1 MTLYRKKS
9 LLSIKISAISEK
21 SLDKSAIAYYNVIN
35 ESAFADGQEVKE
47 MYENLK
53 ALLAAKGISYEV
65 LARLLGVH
73 RDTVTN
79 KLNGE
84 SEFTYGQAEVIQ
96 ETLFPE
102 YNIRYVFRRSPAA

>member
-1 MTLYRKKS
+1 
-9 LLSIKISAISEK
+9 
-21 SLDKSAIAYYNVIN
+21 
-35 ESAFADGQEVKE
+35 

-53 ALLAAKGISYEV
+53 MLLRAKGISNEA
-65 LARLLGVH
+65 LARLLNVH

-84 SEFTYGQAEVIQ
+84 SEFTYGQAELIQ

-102 YNIRYVFRRSPAA
+102 YNIRYIFHRNAVA

>member
-1 MTLYRKKS
+1 
-9 LLSIKISAISEK
+9 
-21 SLDKSAIAYYNVIN
+21 
-35 ESAFADGQEVKE
+35 

-53 ALLAAKGISYEV
+53 MLLKAKGISIEV
-65 LARLLGVH
+65 LARLLNVH

-84 SEFTYGQAEVIQ
+84 SEFTYGQAELIQ

-102 YNIRYVFRRSPAA
+102 YNIRYIFRRGTAA

>member
-1 MTLYRKKS
+1 
-9 LLSIKISAISEK
+9 
-21 SLDKSAIAYYNVIN
+21 
-35 ESAFADGQEVKE
+35 

-53 ALLAAKGISYEV
+53 MLLRAKGISNEA
-65 LARLLGVH
+65 LARLLNVH

-84 SEFTYGQAEVIQ
+84 SEFTYGQAELIQ

-102 YNIRYVFRRSPAA
+102 YNIRYIFHRGAAA

>member
-1 MTLYRKKS
+1 
-9 LLSIKISAISEK
+9 
-21 SLDKSAIAYYNVIN
+21 
-35 ESAFADGQEVKE
+35 

-53 ALLAAKGISYEV
+53 ALLAVKGITIEA

-73 RDTVTN
+73 RDTVSN

-102 YNIRYVFRRSPAA
+102 YNIRYLFHRAPAT

>member
-1 MTLYRKKS
+1 
-9 LLSIKISAISEK
+9 
-21 SLDKSAIAYYNVIN
+21 
-35 ESAFADGQEVKE
+35 

-53 ALLAAKGISYEV
+53 GLMATKGITIEV

-84 SEFTYGQAEVIQ
+84 SEFTYGQAELIQ

-102 YNIRYVFRRSPAA
+102 YNIRYIFRRSTAA

>member
-1 MTLYRKKS
+1 
-9 LLSIKISAISEK
+9 
-21 SLDKSAIAYYNVIN
+21 
-35 ESAFADGQEVKE
+35 

-53 ALLAAKGISYEV
+53 MLLAAKGISYMV

-73 RDTVTN
+73 PDTITN

-84 SEFTYGQAEVIQ
+84 SEFTYGQAEKIH

-102 YNIRYVFRRSPAA
+102 YSIRYVFHRSEAA